1 MRDGLRSYI
10 LENFMF
16 GSRPEDLEDWMS
28 FLEQGILDSTGV
40 LELVGHLEDRYGVAV
55 TDNELVPANLDSIDR
70 LCAFL
75 GRKGASIQ

>member
-1 MRDGLRSYI
+1 
-10 LENFMF
+10 MF
-16 GSRPEDLEDWMS
+16 GSRPEDLEDGMS